1 LHFRKDSYCAGVLRP
16 RLALCLA
23 VSILCGI
30 GLSKTPPAAA
40 SNKYLEIPS
49 VSEAEGSLASHYA
62 NLTNEQTLVELNQ
75 RRVPYRRTTAPQ
87 EGVRLPIRLTGPL
100 RGVHIH
106 SVLPE
111 QERAT
116 TPFEILDGRLA
127 LALDDFA
134 RILAR
139 HDIVEVIHFSIYRPS
154 KTLVT
159 KGETGLF
166 RRPGG
171 LAIDLGAVKKRSGHW
186 LAVGPHWP
194 SQIGA
199 KTCGQGGRSLAAR
212 KGRELMSI
220 VCEASDQ
227 RIFHYMLTPH
237 FDQAHADHLHLEV
250 KPGVKWFL
258 VN

>member
-1 LHFRKDSYCAGVLRP
+1 MVGAVRRCRLV
-16 RLALCLA
+16 LALTLA
-23 VSILCGI
+23 ALVGV
-30 GLSKTPPAAA
+30 GLLRSRPAAA

-49 VSEAEGSLASHYA
+49 LSEATGSPASHYA
-62 NLTNEQTLVELNQ
+62 NLTNEETVAELKN
-75 RRVPYRRTTAPQ
+75 RRIPYRQATPPQ
-87 EGVRLPIRLTGPL
+87 AGVRLPIRLTGPL
-100 RGVHIH
+100 HGVWIH

-111 QERAT
+111 EERAT

-127 LALDDFA
+127 LALDDFC
-134 RILAR
+134 RILEH
-139 HDIVEVIHFSIYRPS
+139 HDIVEVIHFTIYRPS
-154 KTLVT
+154 KTPVK

-166 RRPGG
+166 RHPGG
-171 LAIDLGAVKKRSGHW
+171 LAIDLGAMKKRSGHW

-199 KTCGQGGRSLAAR
+199 KTCGPGGRTLKGR
-212 KGRELMSI
+212 RGRELMSI

-227 RIFHYMLTPH
+227 RVFHYMLTPH
-237 FDQAHADHLHLEV
+237 FNQEHADHLHLEV